1 MSEGI
6 VMERLMLVAKKLRV
20 RVIAA
25 HLPAGVLGFYDKEKG
40 IIYFDISLNSDE
52 RRCVIA
58 HELGHVFHGH
68 DCAAQGAED
77 QADAFAARLL
87 IDPVRYA
94 TAEAISTDPDFL
106 ADELDVT
113 RDIVL
118 AFQKYALQRIGSR
131 TYVRASQLV
140 A

>member
-1 MSEGI
+1 MK
-6 VMERLMLVAKKLRV
+6 RLMLAAKKLRV

-25 HLPAGVLGFYDKEKG
+25 HLPAGVLGFYDKDAG
-40 IIYFDISLNSDE
+40 IIYFDISLSDDE

-68 DCAAQGAED
+68 DCDTQEAED

-87 IDPVRYA
+87 IDPTRYA
-94 TAEAISTDPDFL
+94 AAEAVSTDPDHL

-118 AFQKYALQRIGSR
+118 AFQKYAFQRLGSR
-131 TYVRASQLV
+131 TYVRASQMV